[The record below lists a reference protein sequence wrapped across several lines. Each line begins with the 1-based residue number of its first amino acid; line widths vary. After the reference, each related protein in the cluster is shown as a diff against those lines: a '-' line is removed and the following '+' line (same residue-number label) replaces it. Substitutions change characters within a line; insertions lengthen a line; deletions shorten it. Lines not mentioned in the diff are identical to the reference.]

1 MREVR
6 KEGNL
11 TFLAAMMDWN
21 VEIEETVYGN
31 NMYGLTTGSDRDSIG
46 SWSLLFSFES
56 RLTESYKIIL
66 MDRKNMLFRCCIF
79 CALLSVNSCKIS
91 YHQNG

>member
-56 RLTESYKIIL
+56 R
-66 MDRKNMLFRCCIF
+66 
-79 CALLSVNSCKIS
+79 
-91 YHQNG
+91 